1 MGSQS
6 LPKNINDRILG
17 IIFCEFHDTEGPKIT
32 FQVSFQDWKINLE
45 IFESINF
52 KQLPDSIISKAT
64 FDTISYYIIPKT
76 ELKNRLI
83 TITIDNY
90 RICGYPVYIE
100 NSKYP
105 RMKYIYNT
113 CFIFNKNT
121 NTCSYEAVVKK
132 LACDLKTLEVQAE
145 YKNL

>member
-52 KQLPDSIISKAT
+52 K
-64 FDTISYYIIPKT
+64 
-76 ELKNRLI
+76 
-83 TITIDNY
+83 
-90 RICGYPVYIE
+90 
-100 NSKYP
+100 
-105 RMKYIYNT
+105 
-113 CFIFNKNT
+113 
-121 NTCSYEAVVKK
+121 
-132 LACDLKTLEVQAE
+132 
-145 YKNL
+145 